1 MDSQKKKELIAGY
14 KERKISGGVYMITN
28 TKTGMRLLAAETN
41 LEGSK
46 NKFDF
51 CIKTNLCSYPK
62 LQEEWKR
69 YGAQAFTFEVLEE
82 LKKDETQTDREFAQ
96 DIGAL
101 FELWQERLREDGADE
116 TCGGPPVSE

>member
-1 MDSQKKKELIAGY
+1 MCSARKEWKDAYRG
-14 KERKISGGVYMITN
+14 RTVVGGVFRI
-28 TKTGMRLLAAETN
+28 RCDAARESW
-41 LEGSK
+41 LHGSTDLRSSQ
-46 NKFDF
+46 NRFAF
-51 CIKTNLCSYPK
+51 SVSVGSCP
-62 LQEEWKR
+62 EPAAAAAWKR
-69 YGAQAFTFEVLEE
+69 HGPGGFTFEVLEE